1 MSDIEHGEDNVDEAI
16 LDTLEDREAAET
28 AYRELLERAGE
39 QAVEP
44 RLAATARAVAL
55 LGDPQHAA
63 RVIHV
68 TGTNGKGST
77 ARLIETL
84 LRAHGLRTGLLTSPH
99 VDRVNERIVIDGE
112 PVSDEAFARNW
123 EDIKPFL
130 EMVDAELETDGQR
143 RLTFFEAITVLA
155 FAIFADAPVDVQV
168 LEVGMGGRWDST
180 NVADADV
187 AVFAPIAL
195 DHTNRLGTTIAA
207 IAGEKAGIIKAGSRV
222 VSAEQVEDARRV
234 IEQAATE
241 LGCPVQFEGEA
252 FRVDDATVAVGG
264 LMVTLTTRAGHKD
277 PTPLPLMGRHQ
288 AQNAALAV
296 AAVEAFLGGDDEGIA
311 ADILADGFALA
322 TSPGRMEVIGND
334 PVVIVDAAHN
344 PHAAT
349 ALAQGIRDWFQPEG
363 VQVVLGLLQGKD
375 VRGVIEQLQPL
386 IDTVIVTQSD
396 TERAA
401 EADDVAR
408 IATEI
413 LGDEAVI
420 VEPHL
425 LEAVEIARERA
436 SDKDQPVL
444 VTGSITLLG
453 DVIRH
458 AREEMW
464 IRR

>member
-1 MSDIEHGEDNVDEAI
+1 MTDTNPQENVDDAI
-16 LDTLEDREAAET
+16 LDTLEDREAAEE

-44 RLAATARAVAL
+44 RLAATARAVEL

-77 ARLIETL
+77 ARIIETL
-84 LRAHGLRTGLLTSPH
+84 LRSHGLRTGLLTSPH
-99 VDRVNERIVIDGE
+99 VDRVNERIVIDGN

-123 EDIKPFL
+123 SEITPVL
-130 EMVDAELETDGQR
+130 ELVDQELEAKGER

-168 LEVGMGGRWDST
+168 LEVGMGGKWDST
-180 NVADADV
+180 NVANADV

-195 DHTNRLGTTIAA
+195 DHTNRLGATIEA
-207 IAGEKAGIIKAGSRV
+207 IAGEKAGIIKDGSRV
-222 VSAEQVEDARRV
+222 VSAQQTDEARAML
-234 IEQAATE
+234 AAAAE
-241 LGCPVQFEGEA
+241 KLGAPVQWEGED

-264 LMVTLTTRAGHKD
+264 LMVTLTTAAGHKD
-277 PTPLPLMGRHQ
+277 PTPLPLMGQHQ
-288 AQNAALAV
+288 AHNAALAV
-296 AAVEAFLGGDDEGIA
+296 AAVEALLGEDGQGIP
-311 ADILADGFALA
+311 ADVLADGFALA
-322 TSPGRMEVIGND
+322 TSPGRMDVIGND
-334 PVVIVDAAHN
+334 PVVVVDAAHN
-344 PHAAT
+344 PHAAK
-349 ALAQGIRDWFQPEG
+349 ALAEGMRAWFQPEG
-363 VQVVLGLLQGKD
+363 VQLVLGLLQGKD
-375 VRGVIEQLQPL
+375 ARGVIEELQGL
-386 IDTVIVTQSD
+386 VDTVVVTQSD
-396 TERAA
+396 TERAMDA
-401 EADDVAR
+401 EELADLVADV
-408 IATEI
+408 
-413 LGDEAVI
+413 LGEEAVI

-458 AREEMW
+458 AKEEMW

>member
-1 MSDIEHGEDNVDEAI
+1 MSESEPHEDSVDEAI
-16 LDTLEDREAAET
+16 LDTLEDREAADE

-44 RLAATARAVAL
+44 RLEATAKAVAL

-77 ARLIETL
+77 ARLVETL

-99 VDRVNERIVIDGE
+99 VDRVNERIMIDGE

-130 EMVDAELETDGQR
+130 EMVDAELEADGQR
-143 RLTFFEAITVLA
+143 RMTFFEAITVLA

-168 LEVGMGGRWDST
+168 LEVGMGGKWDST
-180 NVADADV
+180 NVANADV
-187 AVFAPIAL
+187 AVFTPIAL
-195 DHTNRLGTTIAA
+195 DHTNRLGTTIEA
-207 IAGEKAGIIKAGSRV
+207 IAGEKAGIIKPDSRV
-222 VSAEQVEDARRV
+222 VSALQTDEARHV
-234 IEQAATE
+234 IEQRAAE
-241 LGCPVQFEGEA
+241 LGCPMQFEDEA

-264 LMVTLTTRAGHKD
+264 LMVTLTTAAGHKD

-296 AAVEAFLGGDDEGIA
+296 AAVEAFLGGDDQGIA
-311 ADILADGFALA
+311 ADVLADGFALA

-344 PHAAT
+344 PHAAG
-349 ALAQGIRDWFQPEG
+349 ALVAGIKDWFQPEG

-375 VRGVIEQLQPL
+375 ARGVIEQLRPI
-386 IDTVIVTQSD
+386 IDTVVITQSD
-396 TERAA
+396 TDRAA
-401 EADDVAR
+401 EAEDLARVA
-408 IATEI
+408 IEI

-458 AREEMW
+458 AKEEMW